1 VQIRNTEQSL
11 PHPTLAEQV
20 ARKEGSRAKKKISD
34 KDVLH
39 LLKVYTLSKKQKQ
52 KL

>member
-1 VQIRNTEQSL
+1 MQIRNAEQGLL
-11 PHPTLAEQV
+11 PPTLAEQV

-39 LLKVYTLSKKQKQ
+39 LLKVYTLGKKQR
-52 KL
+52 